1 VNIRAQAARL
11 PTRSV
16 SMEASPARVSTAVR
30 SSAVPVVDKAHR
42 ALDEVPVLRARSLVK
57 RWGRKAPPVL
67 AGAELT
73 LRPGEFVAIV
83 GRNGVGKTTLL
94 RILCGLIDAEEGSVR
109 VGGLSPRRD
118 RRRFHQSVSFL
129 PATNTGLYARLT
141 VRQNLDLWSR
151 LALLPR
157 VRRGDAVDAALQDFA
172 LAELAPRRAD
182 RLSMGQRQ
190 RVRLALATLHGPR
203 VLLLDEPVNSLDGD
217 GVGMLLSVLE
227 RHRRAGGCAVWCAP
241 EVDGR
246 ALGLDRSLTLREG
259 RLV

>member
-1 VNIRAQAARL
+1 
-11 PTRSV
+11 
-16 SMEASPARVSTAVR
+16 MEASPAWVPTAVR
-30 SSAVPVVDKAHR
+30 SVAVPLVDKAYR
-42 ALDEVPVLRARSLVK
+42 ALDEVPVLRARGLVK
-57 RWGRKAPPVL
+57 RWGRKMPPVL

-157 VRRGDAVDAALQDFA
+157 VRRQDAVDAALENFA

-190 RVRLALATLHGPR
+190 RVRLAHATLHGPR
-203 VLLLDEPVNSLDGD
+203 LLLLDEPVNSLDGD
-217 GVGMLLSVLE
+217 GVGMLLSALE

-241 EVDGR
+241 EVDGH
-246 ALGLDRSLTLREG
+246 ALELDRRLTLREG